1 MKPLITHTDRKDIV
15 ENTLGTMRIEGM
27 TPTNEVLEAFD
38 AFVLGSKTIEQII
51 QEIKDR
57 YVALRR

>member
-1 MKPLITHTDRKDIV
+1 MKLTLTDIYRKDIV

-27 TPTNEVLEAFD
+27 TPSNEVLKAFD
-38 AFVLGSKTIEQII
+38 DFVFGSKTIEQII

-57 YVALRR
+57 YVALPR

>member
-1 MKPLITHTDRKDIV
+1 MKPSITHTDRKDIV
-15 ENTLGTMRIEGM
+15 ENTLGSMRIEGM
-27 TPTNEVLEAFD
+27 IPTNEALEAFD
-38 AFVLGSKTIEQII
+38 DFVLGSKSIEQII

>member
-1 MKPLITHTDRKDIV
+1 MKPSITHTDRKDIV
-15 ENTLGTMRIEGM
+15 ENTLGSMRIEGM
-27 TPTNEVLEAFD
+27 TPTNEALEAFD
-38 AFVLGSKTIEQII
+38 DFVLGSKSIEQII